1 MRPGTK
7 VYVARIAFAI
17 LAGLLS
23 ALINPLYLTFQSH
36 GVAAS
41 VLPIIIAIFLYVAS
55 YYFVKK
61 VIKLQQSGFNEPS
74 YIYRGGLFTYIFMW
88 IVTWSLVAS
97 LLHPFLIQ

>member
-7 VYVARIAFAI
+7 VYMARIAFAI
-17 LAGLLS
+17 VAGLLS
-23 ALINPLYLTFQSH
+23 SLINPMYFTFQSH

-41 VLPIIIAIFLYVAS
+41 IIPIIIAIFLYIAS

-61 VIKLQQSGFNEPS
+61 VFKLQQSSFNEPS
-74 YIYRGGLFTYIFMW
+74 YIYRGGLFTYIFIW

-97 LLHPFLIQ
+97 LLHPFLMQ